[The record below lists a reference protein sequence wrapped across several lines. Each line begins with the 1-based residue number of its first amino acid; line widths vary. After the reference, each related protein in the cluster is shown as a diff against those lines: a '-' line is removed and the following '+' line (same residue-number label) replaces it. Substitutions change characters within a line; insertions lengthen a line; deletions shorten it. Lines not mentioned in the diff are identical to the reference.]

1 MKKKL
6 LWLLVAI
13 LAILLIGPFVVP
25 LPEQPDLTAE
35 ALAPGTGRFVTVD
48 GVKTYVLD
56 IGPRDGPAVVLIHGF
71 GGSTYSWRDT
81 IPALASDGYRAVAL
95 DLKGFG
101 LSDKNF
107 EEDYGHP
114 SQALFVA
121 GVMDELGIDKA
132 SIAGHSMGASV
143 LGHFATLYPERVD
156 KLVFVDGTVSVDE
169 DGSGF
174 DPMSW
179 LIQFPPV
186 RQWARIIMRWQLN
199 EETVSARLRTAYHDP
214 EFVTKEIETG
224 YLIPQ
229 RIKDWE
235 LALLGIVR
243 DSNKNSLTTPLRNSI
258 DAPVLIVWGEQDTW
272 VPISRGRVLAESLP
286 SSDLSIIPDSGHL
299 PMEEQAEVFNEILLD
314 FLKE

>member
-6 LWLLVAI
+6 LWLLVAV
-13 LAILLIGPFVVP
+13 LVILLIGPFVIP

-101 LSDKNF
+101 LSDKKF
-107 EEDYGHP
+107 DEDYGHP

-132 SIAGHSMGASV
+132 SIVGHSMGASV
-143 LGHFATLYPERVD
+143 LGHFAALFPERVD
-156 KLVFVDGTVSVDE
+156 KLVLVDGTVSVDE
-169 DGSGF
+169 DGSSF

-179 LIQFPPV
+179 LIQFPPI

-214 EFVTKEIETG
+214 EKLTQEIENG
-224 YLIPQ
+224 YLTPQ
-229 RIKDWE
+229 RVKDWE
-235 LALLGIVR
+235 LALLGMVR
-243 DSNKNSLTTPLRNSI
+243 DSNKNSLASPLQNII
-258 DAPVLIVWGEQDTW
+258 DAPVLIVWGQQDTW
-272 VPISRGRVLAESLP
+272 VPLGRGRVLAESLP
-286 SSDLSIIPDSGHL
+286 ASKLSIIPDSGHL
-299 PMEEQAEVFNEILLD
+299 PMEEQAEVFNDILLD